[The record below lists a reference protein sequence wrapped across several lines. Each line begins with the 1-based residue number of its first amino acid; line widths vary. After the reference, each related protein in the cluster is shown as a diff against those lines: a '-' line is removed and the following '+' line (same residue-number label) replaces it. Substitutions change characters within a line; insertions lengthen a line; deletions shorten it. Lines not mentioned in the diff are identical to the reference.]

1 MAKQFGIPVKYENN
15 LDLAKKFVDVYLAV
29 NPPKSNMHIRAREA
43 LAYYL
48 VYGYES
54 KSDIKTMFSD
64 QIDDGYM
71 RSIKSLLRKNGY
83 LIKDKYNQRKGHLSE
98 EMIGCAKQLFENNQ
112 RIFIVG
118 FIKDV

>member
-1 MAKQFGIPVKYENN
+1 
-15 LDLAKKFVDVYLAV
+15 
-29 NPPKSNMHIRAREA
+29 
-43 LAYYL
+43 
-48 VYGYES
+48 
-54 KSDIKTMFSD
+54 MFSD

-98 EMIGCAKQLFENNQ
+98 EMIVCAKQLFENNQ